1 MIRPPHRVLT
11 AAAIVLSAVAFAL
24 ALPGHAVALST
35 VGHPLAF
42 SWWTLPQ
49 NFSSHGGQIDGL
61 YYFIFALTT
70 VTFFLVQIT
79 LVVFLV
85 KYRYNPEKKKARFI
99 HGNSRLELIWTIIP
113 AIIMLS
119 LALAS
124 KSVWDNYRYSP
135 ALDDPASAHV
145 LIIAR
150 QFNWNAIYAGPDN
163 TLGQYLVFPKPTDL
177 AWPADAGGKPVKF
190 AGVTGPAFLPHE
202 DAVRAI
208 NQYTA
213 QGKTDPQNNEF
224 GKVFDPKASAAGAD
238 DIFNNPAGLLEL
250 PVNRFTVLE
259 ITSMD
264 VIHDFYLPNF
274 RVNVY
279 AVPGSRVKVALKPT
293 KTSREMEAASKKFYN
308 VDDLPGLIAA
318 PATKDLILDIGD
330 SDSPGDDT
338 NKDKTG
344 GSFRYFV
351 TAGTRKT
358 TIIRDQKGLSPDTV
372 DKIVAQLKAAGIKQV
387 KGHVPYYWEIVC
399 AQLCGGLH
407 TTMEGKIFV
416 LDQDE
421 WSAKY
426 EKKATAANSASD
438 LTASAAAVDGNA
450 AN

>member
-1 MIRPPHRVLT
+1 
-11 AAAIVLSAVAFAL
+11 
-24 ALPGHAVALST
+24 
-35 VGHPLAF
+35 
-42 SWWTLPQ
+42 
-49 NFSSHGGQIDGL
+49 
-61 YYFIFALTT
+61 
-70 VTFFLVQIT
+70 
-79 LVVFLV
+79 
-85 KYRYNPEKKKARFI
+85 
-99 HGNSRLELIWTIIP
+99 
-113 AIIMLS
+113 
-119 LALAS
+119 
-124 KSVWDNYRYSP
+124 
-135 ALDDPASAHV
+135 
-145 LIIAR
+145 
-150 QFNWNAIYAGPDN
+150 
-163 TLGQYLVFPKPTDL
+163 
-177 AWPADAGGKPVKF
+177 
-190 AGVTGPAFLPHE
+190 
-202 DAVRAI
+202 
-208 NQYTA
+208 
-213 QGKTDPQNNEF
+213 
-224 GKVFDPKASAAGAD
+224 
-238 DIFNNPAGLLEL
+238 
-250 PVNRFTVLE
+250 
-259 ITSMD
+259 
-264 VIHDFYLPNF
+264 
-274 RVNVY
+274 
-279 AVPGSRVKVALKPT
+279 
-293 KTSREMEAASKKFYN
+293 MEAASKKFYN

>member
-1 MIRPPHRVLT
+1 LRPPVPAAVFSLVSSCFDVDALQKESSSVIRPPHRVLT

-274 RVNVY
+274 RVNVR
-279 AVPGSRVKVALKPT
+279 ARQPREGRSQTHQNQQGNGSGIEEVLQRRRS
-293 KTSREMEAASKKFYN
+293 SRSHRCSRHQ
-308 VDDLPGLIAA
+308 G
-318 PATKDLILDIGD
+318 
-330 SDSPGDDT
+330 SDSRYRR
-338 NKDKTG
+338 
-344 GSFRYFV
+344 FRFARRRY
-351 TAGTRKT
+351 
-358 TIIRDQKGLSPDTV
+358 Q
-372 DKIVAQLKAAGIKQV
+372 
-387 KGHVPYYWEIVC
+387 
-399 AQLCGGLH
+399 
-407 TTMEGKIFV
+407 
-416 LDQDE
+416 
-421 WSAKY
+421 
-426 EKKATAANSASD
+426 
-438 LTASAAAVDGNA
+438 
-450 AN
+450 